1 MKNELI
7 VCSRC
12 VLDTTVSDITFDDQG
27 ICNYC
32 HDYDDR
38 IAHVIHKS
46 PEIRKNDCEK
56 LIEQIQR
63 DGKNQKYDC
72 IVGVSGGVDSSWSL
86 VQAKKLGLRPLAVH
100 MDNGWNSEL
109 AQNNIENLIHT
120 LNVDLYTHVI
130 DWSEYKG
137 LMQAF
142 FDADVI
148 DIELLY
154 DNAMLAVNYQLAKKH
169 NVKWILSGCNMS
181 TEGVRVPTG
190 WNWLKK
196 DKRNIKAI
204 AATNNIKLKSFPSIG
219 TFGYIHSEFVKK
231 IKWVPFLDYF
241 EFDKEEALE
250 RLELNY
256 GYKRYPYK
264 HYESVF
270 TRFYQ
275 GHLLPEK
282 FNVDKRKLHFSSL
295 ILSEQMSREDA
306 LNKLQE
312 IPYPSQK
319 ELDEDIVYFLKK
331 MGWTMEQLTE
341 YILRPEVKHDSFP
354 SENDFWEYCRKVYFK
369 FSSRK

>member
-1 MKNELI
+1 MKGEI
-7 VCSRC
+7 TVCSRC
-12 VLDTTVSDITFDDQG
+12 VLDTTVQDIVFDDQG
-27 ICNYC
+27 VCNYC
-32 HDYDDR
+32 HDYDER
-38 IAHVIHKS
+38 IAHITYKS
-46 PEIRKNDCEK
+46 PEQRKSDCEQ
-56 LIEQIQR
+56 LIEKIKR
-63 DGKNQKYDC
+63 DGKNQQYDC

-86 VQAKKLGLRPLAVH
+86 IQAKKLGLRPLAVH

-109 AQNNIENLIHT
+109 AQNNIENLISN
-120 LNVDLYTHVI
+120 LDIDLYTHVI

-148 DIELLY
+148 DVELLY

-169 NVKWILSGCNMS
+169 GVKWILSGCNMS

-204 AATNNIKLKSFPSIG
+204 AKTKNIKLQSFPSIG
-219 TFGYIHSEFVKK
+219 TLGFIYSEFVKK

-241 EFDKEEALE
+241 EFDKESALNM
-250 RLELNY
+250 LEKEF

-282 FNVDKRKLHFSSL
+282 FDVDKRKLHFSSL
-295 ILSEQMSREDA
+295 ILSNQMTRGEA
-306 LNKLQE
+306 VEKLKE

-319 ELDEDIVYFLKK
+319 ELEEDISYFLKK
-331 MGWTMEQLTE
+331 MSWTKEQLVE
-341 YILRPEVKHDSFP
+341 YISRPEVKHDAFP
-354 SENDFWEYCRKVYFK
+354 SENNFWEYCRKVYFK
-369 FSSRK
+369 LFLKD